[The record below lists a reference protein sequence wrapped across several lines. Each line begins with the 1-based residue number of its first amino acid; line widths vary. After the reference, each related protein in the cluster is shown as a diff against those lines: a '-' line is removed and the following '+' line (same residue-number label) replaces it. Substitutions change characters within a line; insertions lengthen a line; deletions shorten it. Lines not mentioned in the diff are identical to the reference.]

1 MLKEISV
8 IGGAGHVGLAFSLI
22 CASNNIKV
30 HLHDI
35 NSKSLNMI
43 KNGKMPH
50 KENGAQKILKKALK
64 KNLLSFSDNKKDLKL
79 NNINVICIGTPID
92 EFLNPQYKII
102 LTLIND
108 LLKIIKNGQHFIIRS
123 TVYPGTTDFLHK
135 YLKNKNKKIKLSFC
149 PERFVQGSAIVEF
162 KKTPQIIGSVDNISK
177 KECTKFFKQIAKE
190 VIFLKPIEAELTKLF
205 LNSFRYIVF
214 AIANQFYT
222 ISDSLNIDYSK
233 IDHAMRSKYPRGKNI
248 PTPGFT
254 SGPCLFKDTMQLYSF
269 AQDNFSLGINAMT
282 INEGIV
288 NYIVDKLK
296 KKYDLSKKTIGIL
309 GMSFKAD
316 IDDSR
321 SSLSYKLK
329 KMLMINAK
337 NVITTDPYVKNDKE
351 IISLDETIKSS
362 DILILATPHKAY
374 KKIKTKKPLI
384 DIWNI
389 IKK

>member
-1 MLKEISV
+1 MFKEITV
-8 IGGAGHVGLAFSLI
+8 IGGAGHVGLAFGLVCVSK
-22 CASNNIKV
+22 NIKT
-30 HLHDI
+30 HLYDI

-50 KENGAQKILKKALK
+50 KENGAQKILKKGLEK
-64 KNLLSFSDNKKDLKL
+64 KLLSFSDNIKDLKL
-79 NNINVICIGTPID
+79 NQINVICIGTPVD

-102 LTLIND
+102 LALINE
-108 LLKIIKNGQHFIIRS
+108 LLKIMKNGQHFIIRS
-123 TVYPGTTDFLHK
+123 TVYPGTTDFLFK
-135 YLKNKNKKIKLSFC
+135 YLKNKNKNIKLSFC
-149 PERFVQGSAIVEF
+149 PERFIQGSAMIEF
-162 KKTPQIIGSVDNISK
+162 KKIPQIIGAVDNVSKRECEKFIKKISK
-177 KECTKFFKQIAKE
+177 KI
-190 VIFLKPIEAELTKLF
+190 IFLKPIEAELAKLF
-205 LNSFRYIVF
+205 LNSYRYIGF
-214 AIANQFYT
+214 SIANQFYT
-222 ISDSLNIDYSK
+222 ISDSLGIDYSK
-233 IDHAMRSKYPRGKNI
+233 IDHAMRTNYSRGKNL

-269 AQDNFSLGINAMT
+269 AQKNFSLGMDAMT
-282 INEGIV
+282 INEGMV
-288 NYIVDKLK
+288 NYIVYKIK
-296 KKYDLSKKTIGIL
+296 NKYNLTNKTIGIL

-337 NVITTDPYVKNDKE
+337 KVITTDPYVKNDKE
-351 IISLDETIKSS
+351 IKDLKEILNKS
-362 DILILATPHKAY
+362 DILILATPHKIY